1 MSLRL
6 PTKRFIKN
14 NSEVWLDDLGRHWLL
29 QSSFKAAPEIQQ
41 WQESDDWDDY
51 YELCFGVRENETA
64 APMQDDVIQL
74 RRESETMSITVEEL
88 LVPRG
93 FKWGALITINR
104 RSPLST

>member
-14 NSEVWLDDLGRHWLL
+14 HPEVWQDDLGRHWLL
-29 QSSFKAAPEIQQ
+29 QSSFKAAPEIRQ
-41 WQESDDWDDY
+41 WRESDDWDY
-51 YELCFGVRENETA
+51 SYELCFGVRDNETA
-64 APMQDDVIQL
+64 APMQDDIIQL

-93 FKWGALITINR
+93 FKWAALITINSR
-104 RSPLST
+104 PTTST